1 MAKQR
6 KSRRSRQKGGFW
18 PFDQTNPS
26 QYGQYGQNPQSN
38 SWFSSGDTNSYG
50 QGQYPQKKSWFDSLF
65 SNSNQPSYGQS
76 SSSYPSSSYSSSSYP
91 SSSYPSSYPRIPT
104 GQSYSNQ
111 SNGTSGMGLPFGGKG
126 RNKTSKMTGGKM
138 TELSGAPVDGLNVAK
153 PTYYLKNGGKR
164 GKTQRRKKH

>member
-26 QYGQYGQNPQSN
+26 QYGQNPQSN

-76 SSSYPSSSYSSSSYP
+76 SYSNPSAYSSSSYQ
-91 SSSYPSSYPRIPT
+91 SSSYPRIPT
-104 GQSYSNQ
+104 GQSYPNQ
-111 SNGTSGMGLPFGGKG
+111 SNGTSGIGYGFGGKG

-138 TELSGAPVDGLNVAK
+138 TELSGAPVGGLKVAR
-153 PTYYLKNGGKR
+153 PTYFLKHGGKR
-164 GKTQRRKKH
+164 GKTQRHKKH

>member
-1 MAKQR
+1 MTKQR

-26 QYGQYGQNPQSN
+26 QYGQNPQSN

-50 QGQYPQKKSWFDSLF
+50 QPTQKKSWFGSLF

-76 SSSYPSSSYSSSSYP
+76 SYSNPSSYSSSSYP
-91 SSSYPSSYPRIPT
+91 SSSYQSSSYPSSSY
-104 GQSYSNQ
+104 GQPPSYSNPP
-111 SNGTSGMGLPFGGKG
+111 SGPGILGFGGKG

-138 TELSGAPVDGLNVAK
+138 TELSSAPVGGLKVAR
-153 PTYYLKNGGKR
+153 PTYFLKHGGKR

>member
-1 MAKQR
+1 MTKQR
-6 KSRRSRQKGGFW
+6 KSRRSQKGGFW

-26 QYGQYGQNPQSN
+26 QYGQNGQNTQSN

-50 QGQYPQKKSWFDSLF
+50 QGQYPQKKSWFGSLF

-76 SSSYPSSSYSSSSYP
+76 SYGQSSSSNPSSSYS

-111 SNGTSGMGLPFGGKG
+111 SNETSGIGYGFGGKG

-138 TELSGAPVDGLNVAK
+138 TSLSSSPVGGLKVAR
-153 PTYYLKNGGKR
+153 PTYFLKHGGKR